1 MVQVKNDHLSL
12 PPTSASS
19 YVRVQASTRAR
30 GPTAHMACCLLVPL
44 PSNHPTRMHQP
55 TDGEMDGAVSPI
67 HPCCSHA
74 CPVPLSSI
82 SHLHSR
88 NQTQHHA
95 MRAERRFSTRQDS
108 PLSLLSSSSISGTI
122 SCASA
127 RRPDGRPATV
137 TTAAAARRPAVPAGT
152 QAASSSRAMYS
163 LANYEE
169 GHMDGWM
176 DAGAVPNCQPN
187 RRSRTAN

>member
-1 MVQVKNDHLSL
+1 MHGIVCMVQVKNDHLSL

-82 SHLHSR
+82 SHLHSETKP
-88 NQTQHHA
+88 NTTPCVPKGGLA
-95 MRAERRFSTRQDS
+95 LDKI
-108 PLSLLSSSSISGTI
+108 PLS
-122 SCASA
+122 
-127 RRPDGRPATV
+127 P
-137 TTAAAARRPAVPAGT
+137 
-152 QAASSSRAMYS
+152 SSR
-163 LANYEE
+163 L
-169 GHMDGWM
+169 
-176 DAGAVPNCQPN
+176 
-187 RRSRTAN
+187 RRSPAPSRVHPRAALTAGRRR